1 MQVLVVDD
9 EPLARRRL
17 ASLIAE
23 LDGFTLAGEAADGEA
38 AVRMAQ
44 ATAADIVLLD
54 VRMPSLDGIDAA
66 AALNR
71 LAQPPAIIF
80 CTAFEEHALD
90 AFQVHAA
97 DYLIKPIRRERLR
110 VALDK
115 ARHLRLA
122 GRSQE
127 SSPAPPTRTH
137 IHAHVR
143 GDLVL
148 VPVDQ
153 VSHLQAEDRYVRVH
167 HKQGQVLI
175 EESLRALEAEFPQR
189 FVRIHRNCLVGRGHV
204 HALERQPDGSLRL
217 RLVDLQTTLEVS
229 RRNAPALRRLLRS
242 L

>member
-1 MQVLVVDD
+1 MRVLVVDD

-17 ASLIAE
+17 AGLIGE
-23 LDGFTLAGEAADGEA
+23 LDDFALAGEAADGEI

-44 ATAADIVLLD
+44 ETAVDIVLLD
-54 VRMPSLDGIDAA
+54 VRMPSLDGMGAA
-66 AALNR
+66 AALNL

-110 VALDK
+110 TALEK
-115 ARHLRLA
+115 ARSLRLA
-122 GRSQE
+122 GRGQVSM
-127 SSPAPPTRTH
+127 PADQARTH

-148 VPVDQ
+148 VPIDQ
-153 VSHLQAEDRYVRVH
+153 ISHLQAEDRYVRVH
-167 HKQGQVLI
+167 HRDGEVLV

-189 FVRIHRNCLVGRGHV
+189 FVRIHRNCLVGRGHI
-204 HALERQPDGSLRL
+204 HALERQPDGALHLRL
-217 RLVDLQTTLEVS
+217 ADRQTTLEVS
-229 RRNAPALRRLLRS
+229 RRNAPALRRLLRN